1 MALITNS
8 ARLIAENLAIKSQ
21 AEAANR
27 AAMEGVN
34 KKEEESK
41 KSKEESAQSEKLS
54 DEYYK
59 VLKIKEEE
67 IETLKKNFNRAKVDL
82 ETMRKQSESV
92 SREYDNLLKE
102 HAKLE
107 IKLSQ
112 AGGAVGSRGD
122 KKSD

>member
-1 MALITNS
+1 MITNS

-34 KKEEESK
+34 KKDEESK
-41 KSKEESAQSEKLS
+41 KSKEEGAQNEKLS

-67 IETLKKNFNRAKVDL
+67 IETLKKNFNRAKLDL

-112 AGGAVGSRGD
+112 AGASGSGD
-122 KKSD
+122 KKSN